1 MLAGDAAATG
11 AAPGSTG
18 HNQLV
23 SAPRERS
30 ASPVVQLPLEHNGRA
45 PAHARRGAR
54 EVLLAWRLPA
64 LVDSV
69 VLVVSELVTNAVLH
83 ARTGLSIEVERH
95 DGVVR
100 VTVRDG
106 SPQQPRRRRH
116 GVSAGTG
123 RGLGLLATLAT
134 AWGSETTGPP
144 HRKAVWFELP
154 VDPAALPDPGDGA
167 LL

>member
-1 MLAGDAAATG
+1 MTPATPGNQSQVEDEVVRMQVDLPGEPASVRAARRLVVRAVRDWSLPHLDDAAA
-11 AAPGSTG
+11 
-18 HNQLV
+18 
-23 SAPRERS
+23 
-30 ASPVVQLPLEHNGRA
+30 
-45 PAHARRGAR
+45 
-54 EVLLAWRLPA
+54 LLT
-64 LVDSV
+64 
-69 VLVVSELVTNAVLH
+69 SELVTNAVLH
-83 ARTGLSIEVERH
+83 ARTDLSIEVARH

-106 SPQQPRRRRH
+106 SPEQPRRRRH

-134 AWGSETTGPP
+134 AWGSEPSGPP